1 MEVFFILPKFEPL
14 FFHSKI
20 RSSYPENRKMN
31 LETSIEY
38 VKGIGPEKA
47 KLIKNVLGVSTVE
60 DLLNFYPL
68 RYLDKSKI
76 HKIAQ
81 LNNVSTDVQLKG
93 KITSIQEV
101 QTGKTK
107 RLSAKFNDDTGSVD
121 LVWFQYSKWLKEQ
134 IPVNKEIYIFGK
146 INVFN
151 NQFSM
156 PHPEIEIEEK
166 KESDN
171 RLRPIYPSSEKLTK
185 RGLNQKFF
193 QTILKN
199 ICKEIPN
206 LIEENMPEYMMKHFK
221 FLSRQ
226 HTYLNIHFPK
236 DVEHFEK
243 ANYRLKFEES
253 FFFQLGYALKKLH
266 HKTQSQGNSFP
277 IVGDFFTGFY
287 ENNLPFELT
296 GAQKRVLKEI
306 RQDMKKPIQMNRL
319 LQGDVGSGK
328 TMVALLTMLIAMDN
342 GFQSCMMAP
351 TEILAQQHYNGI
363 KDLLAETGVNV
374 RLLTGSTKASERK
387 VIHEQLEN
395 GELSILVGTHA
406 ILEDKVKFKNLGL
419 AIIDEQHRF
428 GVAQRAKL
436 WAKNKIPPHIL
447 VMTATPIPRTL
458 AMSFYSDLD
467 VSVID
472 EMPVGRKPIITAHRR
487 EKDRAYVYNFCRE
500 EIQKGRQV
508 YFVYPLIEESE
519 TLDYKNL
526 MVGLENVMDNFPK
539 YNVAM
544 LHGKMKPDEKDAAM
558 SYFASGKAEIMVA
571 TTVIEVGVNVPNA
584 SVMVIES
591 AERFGLSQLH
601 QLRGRVGRGAEQSYC
616 ILMTSDKLSSDS
628 RTRIKTM
635 TETNDG
641 FKISEVD
648 MKLRGPGDILGTQQS
663 GVVDFKR
670 LDLIEDTSII
680 KLTKKTVDKILEA
693 DPVLSRPDNLLIK
706 NYYLRYYRGKNKWS
720 KIS

>member
-1 MEVFFILPKFEPL
+1 MTP
-14 FFHSKI
+14 
-20 RSSYPENRKMN
+20 
-31 LETSIEY
+31 ETSIEY
-38 VKGIGPEKA
+38 VKGIGPDRA
-47 KLIKNVLGVSTVE
+47 KLIKSVLGLSTVD
-60 DLLNFYPL
+60 DLLNFYPI
-68 RYLDKSKI
+68 RYLDKSKVF
-76 HKIAQ
+76 KISQ
-81 LNNVSTDVQLKG
+81 LEESSIEIQLKG
-93 KITSIQEV
+93 RITQVQEV

-107 RLSAKFNDDTGSVD
+107 RLSAKFNDDTGTMD

-134 IPVNKEIYIFGK
+134 LPINREVYIFGK

-151 NQFSM
+151 RQFSM
-156 PHPEIEIEEK
+156 PHPEIEVEEK
-166 KESDN
+166 KEGEN
-171 RLRPIYPSSEKLTK
+171 RLKPIYPSSEKLTK
-185 RGLNQKFF
+185 RGLNQRFF
-193 QTILKN
+193 QVILRN

-206 LIEENMPEYMMKHFK
+206 LVEENFPDYLTKAFK

-236 DVEHFEK
+236 DMEHYEK
-243 ANYRLKFEES
+243 ADNRLKFEES

-266 HKTQSQGNSFP
+266 HKSHSPGNPFP
-277 IVGDFFTGFY
+277 IVGDHFNDFY
-287 ENNLPFELT
+287 NHHIPFDLT

-306 RQDMKKPIQMNRL
+306 RLDMKRPVQMNRL

-342 GFQSCMMAP
+342 SFQSCLMAP

-363 KDLLAETGVNV
+363 KELLEATDINV
-374 RLLTGSTKASERK
+374 RLLTGSSKTSERK
-387 VIHEQLEN
+387 IIHEELEN
-395 GELSILVGTHA
+395 GTLSILVGTHA
-406 ILEDKVKFKNLGL
+406 VLEDKVKFKNLGL

-487 EKDRAYVYNFCRE
+487 EKDRTYVYNFCRD
-500 EIQKGRQV
+500 EIKKGRQV

-526 MVGLENVMDNFPK
+526 MEGLDHVMTAFSD
-539 YNVAM
+539 YNTTM
-544 LHGKMKPDEKDAAM
+544 LHGKMKPAEKDAAM
-558 SYFASGKAEIMVA
+558 NYFASGKAEIMVA

-591 AERFGLSQLH
+591 SERFGLSQLH

-616 ILMTSDKLSSDS
+616 ILMTSDKLSKES

-648 MKLRGPGDILGTQQS
+648 MQLRGPGDILGTQQS

-670 LDLIEDTSII
+670 LDLVNDSAII
-680 KLTKKTVDKILEA
+680 KTTKNTVDKILEA
-693 DPVLSRPDNLLIK
+693 DPHLANPDNVIIK
-706 NYYLRYYRGKNKWS
+706 NYYLRYYKGKNKWS

>member
-1 MEVFFILPKFEPL
+1 MT
-14 FFHSKI
+14 
-20 RSSYPENRKMN
+20 

-38 VKGIGPEKA
+38 VKGIGPERA
-47 KLIKNVLGVSTVE
+47 KLIKSVLGLSTVE
-60 DLLNFYPL
+60 DMLNFYPI
-68 RYLDKSKI
+68 RHLDKSKVY
-76 HKIAQ
+76 KISQ
-81 LNNVSTDVQLKG
+81 LQEESSQEIQLKG
-93 KITSIQEV
+93 KITQVQEI

-107 RLSAKFNDDTGSVD
+107 RLSAKFNDDTGSMD

-134 IPVNKEIYIFGK
+134 LPVNKEVYIFGK

-151 NQFSM
+151 RQFSM
-156 PHPEIEIEEK
+156 PHPEIEAEEN
-166 KESDN
+166 KEGDT
-171 RLRPIYPSSEKLTK
+171 RLKPIYPSSEKLTK
-185 RGLNQKFF
+185 RGLNQRFF
-193 QTILKN
+193 QNALRN

-206 LIEENMPEYMMKHFK
+206 LIEENFPDYLMKTFK
-221 FLSRQ
+221 FMSRQ
-226 HTYLNIHFPK
+226 HTFLNVHFPK
-236 DVEHFEK
+236 DKEHFDK
-243 ANYRLKFEES
+243 ADYRLKFEES
-253 FFFQLGYALKKLH
+253 FFFQLGYGLKKLH
-266 HKTQSQGNSFP
+266 HKTQSHGNPFS
-277 IVGDFFTGFY
+277 IIGDHFNNFY
-287 ENNLPFELT
+287 ENHLPFDLT
-296 GAQKRVLKEI
+296 NAQKRVLKEI
-306 RQDMKKPIQMNRL
+306 RMDMKRPVQMNRL

-342 GFQSCMMAP
+342 GFQSCLMAP

-363 KDLLAETGVNV
+363 KELLEETGISI
-374 RLLTGSTKASERK
+374 RLLTGSTKAAERRI
-387 VIHEQLEN
+387 IHEELEN
-395 GELSILVGTHA
+395 GTLSILVGTHA
-406 ILEDKVKFKNLGL
+406 VLEDKVKFKNLGL

-487 EKDRAYVYNFCRE
+487 EKDRLYVYNFCKD
-500 EIQKGRQV
+500 EIKKGRQV

-526 MVGLENVMDNFPK
+526 MEGLEHVMDYFSE
-539 YNVAM
+539 YNVTM

-558 SYFASGKAEIMVA
+558 AYFASGKAEIMVA

-591 AERFGLSQLH
+591 SERFGLSQLH

-616 ILMTSDKLSSDS
+616 ILMTSDKLSKES

-635 TETNDG
+635 AETNDG

-648 MKLRGPGDILGTQQS
+648 MQLRGPGDILGTQQS

-670 LDLIEDTSII
+670 LDLINDSAII
-680 KLTKKTVDKILEA
+680 KTTKNTVEKILEA
-693 DPVLSRPDNLLIK
+693 DPMLSRPDNLIIK
-706 NYYLRYYRGKNKWS
+706 NYYIRYYKGKNKWS

>member
-1 MEVFFILPKFEPL
+1 
-14 FFHSKI
+14 
-20 RSSYPENRKMN
+20 MN

-47 KLIKNVLGVSTVE
+47 KLIKNVLGLSTVE
-60 DLLNFYPL
+60 DLMNFYPL
-68 RYLDKSKI
+68 RYLDKSKV
-76 HKIAQ
+76 HKISQ

-93 KITSIQEV
+93 KITSIQEI

-107 RLSAKFNDDTGSVD
+107 RLSAKFNDDTGSMD

-156 PHPEIEIEEK
+156 PHPEIEVEEK
-166 KESDN
+166 KEGDN
-171 RLRPIYPSSEKLTK
+171 RLKPIYPSSEKLTK

-193 QTILKN
+193 QTVLKN

-236 DVEHFEK
+236 DIHHFEK

-266 HKTQSQGNSFP
+266 HKTQSHGNPFP

-306 RQDMKKPIQMNRL
+306 RHDMKKPIQMNRL

-363 KDLLAETGVNV
+363 KDLLIGTDINV

-387 VIHEQLEN
+387 IIHEQLAN

-406 ILEDKVKFKNLGL
+406 VLEDKVKFKNLGL

-539 YNVAM
+539 YNVTM

-670 LDLIEDTSII
+670 LDLIEDSVII

-693 DPVLSRPDNLLIK
+693 DPLLTRSDNQLIK

>member
-1 MEVFFILPKFEPL
+1 MTLD
-14 FFHSKI
+14 
-20 RSSYPENRKMN
+20 
-31 LETSIEY
+31 TSIEY
-38 VKGIGPEKA
+38 IKGIGPEKA
-47 KLIKNVLGVSTVE
+47 KLIKNVLGIATVE
-60 DLLNFYPL
+60 DFLTFYPI
-68 RYLDKSKI
+68 RYLDKNKVYTIS
-76 HKIAQ
+76 Q
-81 LNNVSTDVQLKG
+81 LQENNLDIQLKG
-93 KITSIQEV
+93 KITHVQEI
-101 QTGKTK
+101 QTGKIK
-107 RLSAKFNDDTGSVD
+107 RLTAKFNDETGAMD

-134 IPVNKEIYIFGK
+134 LPINREIFIFGK
-146 INVFN
+146 VNLFN
-151 NQFSM
+151 KQFSM
-156 PHPEIEIEEK
+156 AHPEIEIEEK

-193 QTILKN
+193 QTILRN
-199 ICKEIPN
+199 ICKEIPA
-206 LIEENMPEYMMKHFK
+206 LIEENLPDYMMKSFK

-226 HTYLNIHFPK
+226 KTYLNIHFPK
-236 DVEHFEK
+236 NLDYFET
-243 ANYRLKFEES
+243 ANNRLKFEES
-253 FFFQLGYALKKLH
+253 FFFQLGFGLKKLH
-266 HKTQSQGNSFP
+266 HKTQSFGNPFP
-277 IVGDFFTGFY
+277 IVGDYFTSFY
-287 ENNLPFELT
+287 NDHLPFELT
-296 GAQKRVLKEI
+296 NAQKRVLKEI

-328 TMVALLTMLIAMDN
+328 TMVALLTMLIALDN
-342 GFQSCMMAP
+342 GFQSCIMAP

-363 KDLLAETGVNV
+363 KDLLNEIGINV
-374 RLLTGSTKASERK
+374 RLLTGSTKASARK
-387 VIHEQLEN
+387 IIHEELEN
-395 GELSILVGTHA
+395 GSLSMLVGTHA
-406 ILEDKVKFKNLGL
+406 LLEDKVKFKNLGL

-487 EKDRAYVYNFCRE
+487 EKDRVFVYNFCRD
-500 EIQKGRQV
+500 EIRKGRQI

-526 MVGLENVMDNFPK
+526 MEGLEHVMQSFSD

-544 LHGKMKPDEKDAAM
+544 LHGKMKPDEKDTAM
-558 SYFASGKAEIMVA
+558 NYFASGQAQIMVA

-616 ILMTSDKLSSDS
+616 ILMTSDKLSAES

-648 MKLRGPGDILGTQQS
+648 MQLRGPGDILGTQQS

-670 LDLIEDTSII
+670 LDLVKDAAII
-680 KLTKKTVDKILEA
+680 KNTKNVVEKILEA
-693 DPVLSRPDNLLIK
+693 DPLLSRAENQVIK
-706 NYYLRYYRGKNKWS
+706 NYYLKYYKGKNKWS

>member
-1 MEVFFILPKFEPL
+1 MTLD
-14 FFHSKI
+14 
-20 RSSYPENRKMN
+20 
-31 LETSIEY
+31 TSIEY
-38 VKGIGPEKA
+38 VKGIGPERA
-47 KLIKNVLGVSTVE
+47 KLIKNVLGISTVD
-60 DLLNFYPL
+60 DLLNFYPI
-68 RYLDKSKI
+68 RYLDKSKV
-76 HKIAQ
+76 HKISQ
-81 LNNVSTDVQLKG
+81 LEETSQEIQLKG
-93 KITSIQEV
+93 KITQVQEI

-107 RLSAKFNDDTGSVD
+107 RLSAKFNDDTGTMD

-134 IPVNKEIYIFGK
+134 IPINREVYIFGK

-151 NQFSM
+151 RQFSM
-156 PHPEIEIEEK
+156 PHPEIDAEEK
-166 KESDN
+166 KEGDS
-171 RLRPIYPSSEKLTK
+171 RLKPIYPSSEKLTK
-185 RGLNQKFF
+185 RGLNQRFF
-193 QTILKN
+193 QVVLRN
-199 ICKEIPN
+199 ICREIPN
-206 LIEENMPEYMMKHFK
+206 LIEENFPEYLIKAFK

-226 HTYLNIHFPK
+226 HTFLNIHFPK
-236 DVEHFEK
+236 DMEHFEK
-243 ANYRLKFEES
+243 ADHRLKFEES
-253 FFFQLGYALKKLH
+253 FFFQLGYGLKKLH
-266 HKTQSQGNSFP
+266 HKTQAVGNPFP
-277 IVGDFFTGFY
+277 IIGDHFNTFY
-287 ENNLPFELT
+287 NHHIPFDLT
-296 GAQKRVLKEI
+296 NAQKRVLKEI
-306 RQDMKKPIQMNRL
+306 RMDMKRPIQMNRL

-342 GFQSCMMAP
+342 SFQSCLMAP

-363 KDLLAETGVNV
+363 KDLLQETGINV
-374 RLLTGSTKASERK
+374 RLLTGSTKTSERK
-387 VIHEQLEN
+387 IIHHELED
-395 GELSILVGTHA
+395 GSLSILVGTHA
-406 ILEDKVKFKNLGL
+406 VLEDKVKFKNLGL

-436 WAKNKIPPHIL
+436 WAKNRIPPHIL

-487 EKDRAYVYNFCRE
+487 EKDRTYVYNFCRD
-500 EIQKGRQV
+500 EIRKGRQI

-526 MVGLENVMDNFPK
+526 MEGLEHVMDAFSD
-539 YNVAM
+539 YNVTM

-558 SYFASGKAEIMVA
+558 NYFASGKAEIMVA

-591 AERFGLSQLH
+591 SERFGLSQLH

-616 ILMTSDKLSSDS
+616 ILMTSDKMSKES

-648 MKLRGPGDILGTQQS
+648 MQLRGPGDILGTQQS
-663 GVVDFKR
+663 GVVDFKK
-670 LDLIEDTSII
+670 LDLVNDSAII
-680 KLTKKTVDKILEA
+680 KTTKNVVDKILEA
-693 DPVLSRPDNLLIK
+693 DPHLNRPENMIIK
-706 NYYLRYYRGKNKWS
+706 NYYLKYYKGKNKWS

>member
-1 MEVFFILPKFEPL
+1 MGL
-14 FFHSKI
+14 
-20 RSSYPENRKMN
+20 
-31 LETSIEY
+31 
-38 VKGIGPEKA
+38 
-47 KLIKNVLGVSTVE
+47 STVD
-60 DLLNFYPL
+60 DLLSFYPI
-68 RYLDKSKI
+68 RYLDKSKVF
-76 HKIAQ
+76 KISQ
-81 LNNVSTDVQLKG
+81 LEESSIEIQLKG
-93 KITSIQEV
+93 RITQVQEV

-107 RLSAKFNDDTGSVD
+107 RLSAKFNDDTGTMD

-134 IPVNKEIYIFGK
+134 LPINREVYIFGK

-151 NQFSM
+151 RQFSM
-156 PHPEIEIEEK
+156 PHPEIEVEEK
-166 KESDN
+166 KEGDN
-171 RLRPIYPSSEKLTK
+171 RLKPIYPSSEKLTK
-185 RGLNQKFF
+185 RGLNQRFF
-193 QTILKN
+193 QVVLRN

-206 LIEENMPEYMMKHFK
+206 LVEENFPDYLTKAFK

-236 DVEHFEK
+236 DMEHYEK
-243 ANYRLKFEES
+243 ADNRLKFEES
-253 FFFQLGYALKKLH
+253 FFFQLGFALKKLH
-266 HKTQSQGNSFP
+266 HKSHSPGNPFP
-277 IVGDFFTGFY
+277 VIGDHFNNFY
-287 ENNLPFELT
+287 NHHIPFDLT
-296 GAQKRVLKEI
+296 NAQKRVLKEI
-306 RQDMKKPIQMNRL
+306 RLDMKRPIQMNRL

-342 GFQSCMMAP
+342 GFQSCIMAP

-363 KDLLAETGVNV
+363 KDLLEATDINV
-374 RLLTGSTKASERK
+374 RLLTGSTKTSERK
-387 VIHEQLEN
+387 IIHEELEN
-395 GELSILVGTHA
+395 GILSILVGTHA
-406 ILEDKVKFKNLGL
+406 VLEDKVKFKNLGL

-472 EMPVGRKPIITAHRR
+472 EMPIGRKPIITAHRR
-487 EKDRAYVYNFCRE
+487 EKDRDYVYNFCRD
-500 EIQKGRQV
+500 EIKKGRQV

-526 MVGLENVMDNFPK
+526 MEGLDHIMTAFSD
-539 YNVAM
+539 YNTTM
-544 LHGKMKPDEKDAAM
+544 LHGKMKPAEKDAAM
-558 SYFASGKAEIMVA
+558 NYFASGKSEIMVA

-591 AERFGLSQLH
+591 SERFGLSQLH

-616 ILMTSDKLSSDS
+616 ILMTSDKLSKES

-648 MKLRGPGDILGTQQS
+648 MQLRGPGDILGTQQS

-670 LDLIEDTSII
+670 LDLVNDSAII
-680 KLTKKTVDKILEA
+680 KTTKNTVDKILEA
-693 DPVLSRPDNLLIK
+693 DPHLANPDNLIIK
-706 NYYLRYYRGKNKWS
+706 NYYLRYYKGKNKWS

>member
-1 MEVFFILPKFEPL
+1 MT
-14 FFHSKI
+14 
-20 RSSYPENRKMN
+20 
-31 LETSIEY
+31 LETPIEY
-38 VKGIGPEKA
+38 VKGIGPERA
-47 KLIKNVLGVSTVE
+47 KLIKNVLGISIVE

-68 RYLDKSKI
+68 RYLDKNKVYKVNALQESNLEI
-76 HKIAQ
+76 
-81 LNNVSTDVQLKG
+81 QLKG
-93 KITSIQEV
+93 KISNVQEIL
-101 QTGKTK
+101 TGKVK
-107 RLSAKFNDDTGSVD
+107 RLTAKFNDDTGSMD

-134 IPVNKEIYIFGK
+134 LPVNREVFIFGK
-146 INVFN
+146 INAFN

-156 PHPEIEIEEK
+156 PHPEIELDENKEK
-166 KESDN
+166 DN

-193 QTILKN
+193 QVILRN

-206 LIEENMPEYMMKHFK
+206 LIQENLPEHIMSSMK

-226 HTYLNIHFPK
+226 QTFLNIHFPK
-236 DVEHFEK
+236 NLDYFEK
-243 ANYRLKFEES
+243 ANQRLKFEES

-266 HKTQSQGNSFP
+266 HKTQSIGNPFP
-277 IVGDFFTGFY
+277 IVGDHFTGFY
-287 ENNLPFELT
+287 ENHLPFELT

-306 RQDMKKPIQMNRL
+306 RMDMKKPIQMNRL

-328 TMVALLTMLIAMDN
+328 TMVALLTMLIALDN
-342 GFQSCMMAP
+342 GFQSCLMAP

-363 KDLLAETGVNV
+363 KDLLKDTEIKVS
-374 RLLTGSTKASERK
+374 LLTGSVKASARK
-387 VIHEQLEN
+387 VIHHELEN

-406 ILEDKVKFKNLGL
+406 VLEDKVKFKNLGL

-472 EMPVGRKPIITAHRR
+472 EMPVGRKAIITAHRR
-487 EKDRAYVYNFCRE
+487 EKDRTYVYHFCHE
-500 EIQKGRQV
+500 EIRKGRQI

-526 MVGLENVMDNFPK
+526 MEGLEHIMDNFSN
-539 YNVAM
+539 YEVTM

-558 SYFASGKAEIMVA
+558 NHFASGKSQIMVA

-616 ILMTSDKLSSDS
+616 ILMTSDKMSAES
-628 RTRIKTM
+628 RTRIRTM

-648 MKLRGPGDILGTQQS
+648 MQLRGPGDILGTQQS

-670 LDLIEDTSII
+670 LDLVNDAPVI
-680 KLTKKTVDKILEA
+680 KTTKKMVDKILEA
-693 DPVLSRPDNLLIK
+693 DPHLSGTDHQIIK
-706 NYYLRYYRGKNKWS
+706 NYYIQNYKGKNKWS

>member
-1 MEVFFILPKFEPL
+1 MTLD
-14 FFHSKI
+14 
-20 RSSYPENRKMN
+20 
-31 LETSIEY
+31 TSIEY
-38 VKGIGPEKA
+38 VKGIGPERA
-47 KLIKNVLGVSTVE
+47 KLIKNVLGISTVD
-60 DLLNFYPL
+60 DLLNFYPI
-68 RYLDKSKI
+68 RYLDKSKV
-76 HKIAQ
+76 HKISQ
-81 LNNVSTDVQLKG
+81 LEETSQEIQLKG
-93 KITSIQEV
+93 KITQVQEI

-107 RLSAKFNDDTGSVD
+107 RLSAKFNDDTGTMD

-134 IPVNKEIYIFGK
+134 IPINREVYIFGK

-151 NQFSM
+151 RQFSM
-156 PHPEIEIEEK
+156 PHPEIDAEEK
-166 KESDN
+166 KEGDS
-171 RLRPIYPSSEKLTK
+171 RLKPIYPSSEKLTK
-185 RGLNQKFF
+185 RGLNQRFF
-193 QTILKN
+193 QFVLRN
-199 ICKEIPN
+199 ICREIPN
-206 LIEENMPEYMMKHFK
+206 LIEENFPEYLIKAFK

-226 HTYLNIHFPK
+226 HTFLNIHFPK
-236 DVEHFEK
+236 DMEHFEK
-243 ANYRLKFEES
+243 ADHRLKFEES
-253 FFFQLGYALKKLH
+253 FFFQLGYGLKKLH
-266 HKTQSQGNSFP
+266 HKTQAVGNPFP
-277 IVGDFFTGFY
+277 IIGDHFNTFY
-287 ENNLPFELT
+287 NHHIPFDLT
-296 GAQKRVLKEI
+296 NAQKRVLKEI
-306 RQDMKKPIQMNRL
+306 RMDMKRPIQMNRL

-342 GFQSCMMAP
+342 SFQSCLMAP

-363 KDLLAETGVNV
+363 KDLLQETGINV
-374 RLLTGSTKASERK
+374 RLLTGSTKTSERK
-387 VIHEQLEN
+387 IIHQELED
-395 GELSILVGTHA
+395 GSLSILVGTHA
-406 ILEDKVKFKNLGL
+406 VLEDKVKFRNLGL

-436 WAKNKIPPHIL
+436 WAKNRIPPHIL

-487 EKDRAYVYNFCRE
+487 EKDRTYVYNFCRD
-500 EIQKGRQV
+500 EIRKGRQI

-526 MVGLENVMDNFPK
+526 MEGLEHVMDAFSD
-539 YNVAM
+539 YNVTM
-544 LHGKMKPDEKDAAM
+544 LHGKMKSDEKDAAM
-558 SYFASGKAEIMVA
+558 NYFASGKAEIMVA

-591 AERFGLSQLH
+591 SERFGLSQLH

-616 ILMTSDKLSSDS
+616 ILMTSDKMSKES

-648 MKLRGPGDILGTQQS
+648 MQLRGPGDILGTQQS
-663 GVVDFKR
+663 GVVDFKK
-670 LDLIEDTSII
+670 LDLVNDSAII
-680 KLTKKTVDKILEA
+680 KTTKNVVDKILEA
-693 DPVLSRPDNLLIK
+693 DPHLNRPENMIIK
-706 NYYLRYYRGKNKWS
+706 NYYLKYYKGKNKWS

>member
-1 MEVFFILPKFEPL
+1 
-14 FFHSKI
+14 
-20 RSSYPENRKMN
+20 MN
-31 LETSIEY
+31 LETPIEY

-47 KLIKNVLGVSTVE
+47 KLIKNVLGISIVE
-60 DLLNFYPL
+60 DLLNFYPI
-68 RYLDKSKI
+68 RYLDKSKV

-81 LNNVSTDVQLKG
+81 LKDVNTDVQLKG
-93 KITSIQEV
+93 KITSIQEI
-101 QTGKTK
+101 QTGKIK
-107 RLSAKFNDDTGSVD
+107 RLSARFNDDTGSMD

-156 PHPEIEIEEK
+156 PHPEIEVEEK
-166 KESDN
+166 KDIDN

-199 ICKEIPN
+199 ICQEIPN

-226 HTYLNIHFPK
+226 HTYLNVHFPK
-236 DVEHFEK
+236 DIEHFEK

-266 HKTQSQGNSFP
+266 HKTQSHGNPFP

-287 ENNLPFELT
+287 ENSLPFELT

-306 RQDMKKPIQMNRL
+306 RLDMKKPIQMNRL

-363 KDLLAETGVNV
+363 KDLLAGTGVNI
-374 RLLTGSTKASERK
+374 RLLTGSTKVSERK
-387 VIHEQLEN
+387 IIHEQLEN

-487 EKDRAYVYNFCRE
+487 EKDRAYVYNFCIE

-670 LDLIEDTSII
+670 LDLIEDSAII

-693 DPVLSRPDNLLIK
+693 DPLLSRSDNLLIK

>member
-1 MEVFFILPKFEPL
+1 MT
-14 FFHSKI
+14 
-20 RSSYPENRKMN
+20 

-38 VKGIGPEKA
+38 VKGIGPDRA
-47 KLIKNVLGVSTVE
+47 KLIKNVLAISNVE
-60 DLLNFYPL
+60 DLLNFYPI
-68 RYLDKSKI
+68 RYLDKNKVYTVS
-76 HKIAQ
+76 Q
-81 LNNVSTDVQLKG
+81 LQESNLDVQLKG
-93 KITSIQEV
+93 KITNIQEI

-107 RLSAKFNDDTGSVD
+107 RLAAKFRDDTGSMD

-134 IPVNKEIYIFGK
+134 IPLNKEVFIFGK

-151 NQFSM
+151 NQYSM
-156 PHPEIEIEEK
+156 PHPEIEVEEK

-171 RLRPIYPSSEKLTK
+171 RLKPIYPSSEKLTK
-185 RGLNQKFF
+185 RGLNQRFF
-193 QTILKN
+193 QNVLRN

-206 LIEENMPEYMMKHFK
+206 LIEENMPDYMIRHFK

-226 HTYLNIHFPK
+226 HTFLNIHFPK
-236 DVEHFEK
+236 NMEYFEK

-253 FFFQLGYALKKLH
+253 FFFQLGYGLKKLH
-266 HKTQSQGNSFP
+266 HKTHNFGNPFP
-277 IVGDFFTGFY
+277 VVGEYFTGFY
-287 ENNLPFELT
+287 ENHLPFELT

-306 RQDMKKPIQMNRL
+306 RLDMKRPVQMNRL

-363 KDLLAETGVNV
+363 KDLLAETGINV
-374 RLLTGSTKASERK
+374 RLLTGSSKASQRK
-387 VIHEQLEN
+387 IIHQELEN

-487 EKDRAYVYNFCRE
+487 EKDRAYVYDFCRE

-519 TLDYKNL
+519 TLDYRNL
-526 MVGLENVMDNFPK
+526 MEGMDNVMDNFSK
-539 YNVAM
+539 YNVTM

-558 SYFASGKAEIMVA
+558 NYFASGNAEIMVA

-648 MKLRGPGDILGTQQS
+648 MQLRGPGDILGTQQS

-670 LDLIEDTSII
+670 LDLVHDSAII
-680 KLTKKTVDKILEA
+680 KLTKKTVEKILEN
-693 DPVLSRPDNLLIK
+693 DPHLNRPDHIAIK
-706 NYYLRYYRGKNKWS
+706 SYYLKYYKGKNKWS

>member
-1 MEVFFILPKFEPL
+1 MT
-14 FFHSKI
+14 
-20 RSSYPENRKMN
+20 

-47 KLIKNVLGVSTVE
+47 KLIKSVLGISTVE
-60 DLLNFYPL
+60 DLLTFYPI
-68 RYLDKSKI
+68 RYLDKSKVY
-76 HKIAQ
+76 KISNLQ
-81 LNNVSTDVQLKG
+81 ESSLEIQLKG
-93 KITSIQEV
+93 KITHVQEI
-101 QTGKTK
+101 QTGKIK
-107 RLSAKFNDDTGSVD
+107 RLAAKFNDDTGTMD
-121 LVWFQYSKWLKEQ
+121 LVWFQYSKWMKEQ
-134 IPVNKEIYIFGK
+134 LPINREIYIFGK

-151 NQFSM
+151 NQYSM

-166 KESDN
+166 KEGDH
-171 RLRPIYPSSEKLTK
+171 RLSPIYPSSEKLTK

-193 QTILKN
+193 QTVLKN

-206 LIEENMPEYMMKHFK
+206 LIQENFPDYMIKAFK

-236 DVEHFEK
+236 DMEYAEK
-243 ANYRLKFEES
+243 ADNRLKFEES
-253 FFFQLGYALKKLH
+253 FFFQLGFGLKKLH
-266 HKTQSQGNSFP
+266 HKTQSFGNSFP
-277 IVGDFFTGFY
+277 IVGDYFTNFY
-287 ENNLPFELT
+287 QNHLPFELT
-296 GAQKRVLKEI
+296 NAQKRVLKEI
-306 RQDMKKPIQMNRL
+306 RLDMKRPIQMNRL

-342 GFQSCMMAP
+342 GFQSCLMAP

-363 KDLLAETGVNV
+363 KDLLEGTGINI
-374 RLLTGSTKASERK
+374 RILTGSSKASQRK
-387 VIHEQLEN
+387 IIHEELEN
-395 GELSILVGTHA
+395 GTLSILVGTHA
-406 ILEDKVKFKNLGL
+406 VLEDKVKFKNLGL

-436 WAKNKIPPHIL
+436 WAKNRIPPHIL

-487 EKDRAYVYNFCRE
+487 EKDRTFVYNFCRD
-500 EIQKGRQV
+500 EIRKGRQV

-526 MVGLENVMDNFPK
+526 MDGLEHVMNSFSD
-539 YNVAM
+539 YNVTM

-558 SYFASGKAEIMVA
+558 NYFASGKAEIMVA

-591 AERFGLSQLH
+591 TERFGLSQLH

-616 ILMTSDKLSSDS
+616 ILMTSDKLSKES

-648 MKLRGPGDILGTQQS
+648 MQLRGPGDILGTQQS
-663 GVVDFKR
+663 GVVDFKK
-670 LDLIEDTSII
+670 LDLVNDSAII
-680 KLTKKTVDKILEA
+680 KATKDAVEKILEN
-693 DPVLSRPDNLLIK
+693 DPLLTKLDHLIIK
-706 NYYLRYYRGKNKWS
+706 NYYVRYYKGKNKWS

>member
-1 MEVFFILPKFEPL
+1 MTLD
-14 FFHSKI
+14 
-20 RSSYPENRKMN
+20 
-31 LETSIEY
+31 TSIEY
-38 VKGIGPEKA
+38 VKGIGPERA
-47 KLIKNVLGVSTVE
+47 KLIKNVLGLSTVE
-60 DLLNFYPL
+60 DMLNFYPI
-68 RYLDKSKI
+68 RYLDKSKVYTI
-76 HKIAQ
+76 SQ
-81 LNNVSTDVQLKG
+81 LEETSVEIQLKG
-93 KITSIQEV
+93 KITQIQEI

-107 RLSAKFNDDTGSVD
+107 RLSAKFNDSTGSMD

-134 IPVNKEIYIFGK
+134 IPINREVYIFGK

-151 NQFSM
+151 RQFSM
-156 PHPEIEIEEK
+156 PHPEIEAEEN
-166 KESDN
+166 KEGDT
-171 RLRPIYPSSEKLTK
+171 RLKPIYPSSEKLTK
-185 RGLNQKFF
+185 RGLSQRFF
-193 QTILKN
+193 QNVLRN

-206 LIEENMPEYMMKHFK
+206 LIEENFPVYLMKTFK
-221 FLSRQ
+221 FMSRQ
-226 HTYLNIHFPK
+226 HAFLNVHFPK
-236 DVEHFEK
+236 NAEHFEK
-243 ANYRLKFEES
+243 ADYRLKFEES
-253 FFFQLGYALKKLH
+253 FFFQLGYGLKKLH
-266 HKTQSQGNSFP
+266 HKTQSYGNPFP
-277 IVGDFFTGFY
+277 IIGDYFNNFY
-287 ENNLPFELT
+287 ENHLPFELT
-296 GAQKRVLKEI
+296 NAQKRVLKEI
-306 RQDMKKPIQMNRL
+306 RLDMKKPIQMNRL

-342 GFQSCMMAP
+342 GYQSCLMAP

-363 KDLLAETGVNV
+363 KELLHETGINV
-374 RLLTGSTKASERK
+374 RLLTGSIKASERRI
-387 VIHEQLEN
+387 IHEELEN
-395 GELSILVGTHA
+395 GTLSILVGTHA
-406 ILEDKVKFKNLGL
+406 VLEDKVKFKNLGL

-487 EKDRAYVYNFCRE
+487 EKDRLYVYNFCKD
-500 EIQKGRQV
+500 EIKKGRQV

-526 MVGLENVMDNFPK
+526 MEGLEHVMEYFSD
-539 YNVAM
+539 YNVTM

-558 SYFASGKAEIMVA
+558 AYFASGKAEIMVA

-591 AERFGLSQLH
+591 SERFGLSQLH

-616 ILMTSDKLSSDS
+616 ILMTSDKLSKES
-628 RTRIKTM
+628 RTRIRTM

-648 MKLRGPGDILGTQQS
+648 MQLRGPGDILGTQQS

-670 LDLIEDTSII
+670 LDLVKDSAII
-680 KLTKKTVDKILEA
+680 KTTKNTVEKIMEA
-693 DPVLSRPDNLLIK
+693 DPLLSRPDNLIIK
-706 NYYLRYYRGKNKWS
+706 NYYLKYYKGKNKWS